1 MTTGNSVIVLSAGKG
16 TRMLS
21 SKSKM
26 LHKVGNLEL
35 INHII
40 FALKDLDVN
49 EIILVVSQEN
59 KEEIEAFVKDN
70 PKVKMVIQQERLGT
84 GHATKAGFDVLKNKN
99 NNILVLCGDVPLI
112 KTETY
117 KSMFKSLKKISSVLT
132 VVGFENDNPNDRY
145 GRLVINN
152 GKLDSIVEFK
162 DATEQQKQIKLCNS
176 GMMAI
181 KGKYFDNLYLQV
193 NNNNASGEYY
203 LTDLVKIAK
212 EEKLECGYLVI
223 DKSELLGVNSRVDLA
238 KVEKMFQQNKRQQIM
253 KNGVT
258 LLDPDTVYFS
268 YDTEIENDVIVEQNV
283 LFGTG
288 VKLAKNCTIK
298 AFSYLE
304 NCVIEE
310 NVSVGPFARIRP
322 NTILKQGSKIGNFV
336 EIKKSTIGGKT
347 KVNHLTYIGDAELGE
362 NTNIGAG
369 TITCNYDGYNK
380 FKTKIGKN
388 NFIGSHTT
396 FIAPVE
402 TEDNCLIGA
411 GSVITKKVKKNELSF
426 SRVEQKNI
434 KDGCVKYRRKRE
446 KNS

>member
-1 MTTGNSVIVLSAGKG
+1 MKVGNSVIILSAGKG

-21 SKSKM
+21 SKSKI

-40 FALKDLDVN
+40 FALKTIDVN
-49 EIILVVSQEN
+49 EIVLVVSQEN
-59 KEEIEAFVKDN
+59 KEEIETFTKDN
-70 PKVKMVIQQERLGT
+70 PKIKTVIQQERLGT
-84 GHATKAGFDVLKNKN
+84 GHATKVGFDVLKNKDD
-99 NNILVLCGDVPLI
+99 NILVLCGDVPLI
-112 KTETY
+112 TTETY
-117 KSMFKSLKKISSVLT
+117 KSMFDSLENISSVLT
-132 VVGFENDNPNDRY
+132 VVGFENDNSNDRY
-145 GRLVINN
+145 GRLIINN
-152 GKLDSIVEFK
+152 GKLDSIVEYK
-162 DATEQQKQIKLCNS
+162 DATEQQRQIKLCNS

-193 NNNNASGEYY
+193 NNNNASREYY

-212 EEKLECGYLVI
+212 DEKLDCGYLTI
-223 DKSELLGVNSRVDLA
+223 DKNELFGVNSRQDLA
-238 KVEKMFQQNKRQQIM
+238 KVEKIFQQNKRQEIM

-283 LFGTG
+283 VFGTG
-288 VKLAKNCTIK
+288 VKIAKNCTIK

-322 NTILKQGSKIGNFV
+322 DTVLKTGSKIGNFV
-336 EIKKSTIGGKT
+336 EIKKSTIGEKT

-369 TITCNYDGYNK
+369 TITCNYDGYGK

-411 GSVITKKVKKNELSF
+411 GSVITKKVKENELSF
-426 SRVEQKNI
+426 SRAEQKNI
-434 KDGCVKYRRKRE
+434 KDGFVKYKKKRE
-446 KNS
+446 KK